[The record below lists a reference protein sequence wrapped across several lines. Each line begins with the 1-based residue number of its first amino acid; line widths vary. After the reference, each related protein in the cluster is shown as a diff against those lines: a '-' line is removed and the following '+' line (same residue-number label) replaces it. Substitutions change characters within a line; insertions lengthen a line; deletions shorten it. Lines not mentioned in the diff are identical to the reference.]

1 MKFDMSHFTKVQ
13 TKIFD
18 KEILI
23 STLKQLKYTVFEGKS
38 TLKGY
43 EGQKKNIDILVKLN
57 SSYDIGFTQNKD
69 GSFSIIADWWG
80 VTKVKKDDFTRMV
93 NQNYSLNMISREMK
107 KKGYKI
113 VEQKDLEDKSIK
125 VVVRK
130 W

>member
-1 MKFDMSHFTKVQ
+1 MNFEMSHFTKVH

-18 KEILI
+18 REILI
-23 STLKQLKYTVFEGKS
+23 STLKQLKYSVFEGKS

-43 EGQKKNIDILVKLN
+43 QGQKKNIDILVKLN
-57 SSYDIGFTQNKD
+57 SSYDIGFARNKD
-69 GSFSIIADWWG
+69 GSYSIIADWWG
-80 VTKVKKDDFTRMV
+80 VTIVKKESFTRMV
-93 NQNYSLNMISREMK
+93 NQNYSINMIRREMK

-113 VEQKDLEDKSIK
+113 VEQKDLENDSIK

>member
-1 MKFDMSHFTKVQ
+1 MSHFTKVV

-23 STLKQLKYTVFEGKS
+23 STLKKLKYSVFEGK
-38 TLKGY
+38 LKLTGY
-43 EGQKKNIDILVKLN
+43 EGQKRNIDILVKLKG
-57 SSYDIGFTQNKD
+57 SYDIGFARNKD

-80 VTKVKKDDFTRMV
+80 VTNVKKEEFTRMV
-93 NQNYSLNMISREMK
+93 NQNYSLNMIRREMK

-113 VEQKDLEDKSIK
+113 VKQTNLEDKSIK

>member
-1 MKFDMSHFTKVQ
+1 MNFEMSHFTKVQ

-18 KEILI
+18 KDILI
-23 STLKQLKYTVFEGKS
+23 STLKQLKYRVFEGKL

-57 SSYDIGFTQNKD
+57 SSYDIGFARNKD
-69 GSFSIIADWWG
+69 GTFSIIADWWG
-80 VTKVKKDDFTRMV
+80 VTKVKEEDFTRMV
-93 NQNYSLNMISREMK
+93 NQNYSLNMIRREMK

-113 VEQKDLEDKSIK
+113 VEQKNLENNSIK

>member
-1 MKFDMSHFTKVQ
+1 MSHFTKVV

-23 STLKQLKYTVFEGKS
+23 STLKQLKYSVFEGK
-38 TLKGY
+38 LKLTGY
-43 EGQKKNIDILVKLN
+43 EGQKRNIDILVKLKG
-57 SSYDIGFTQNKD
+57 SYDIGFARNND

-80 VTKVKKDDFTRMV
+80 VTKVKKEEFTRMV
-93 NQNYSLNMISREMK
+93 NQNYSLNMIRREMK

-113 VEQKDLEDKSIK
+113 VKQTNLEDKSIK

>member
-23 STLKQLKYTVFEGKS
+23 STLKQLKYIVFEGKS

-57 SSYDIGFTQNKD
+57 SSYDIGFSQNKD

-80 VTKVKKDDFTRMV
+80 VTKVKEEDFTRMV
-93 NQNYSLNMISREMK
+93 NQNYSLNMIRREMK

-113 VEQKDLEDKSIK
+113 VEQKTLEDQSIK

>member
-1 MKFDMSHFTKVQ
+1 MSHFTKVI

-23 STLKQLKYTVFEGKS
+23 STLKQLKYSVFEGK
-38 TLKGY
+38 LKITGY
-43 EGQKKNIDILVKLN
+43 EGQKRNIDILVKLKG
-57 SSYDIGFTQNKD
+57 SYDIGFARNND

-80 VTKVKKDDFTRMV
+80 VTKVKKEEFTRMV
-93 NQNYSLNMISREMK
+93 NQNYSLNMIRREMK

-113 VEQKDLEDKSIK
+113 VKQTNLEDKSIK